1 LKQGRVLY
9 ESGQPKDARE
19 KFLEVL
25 AIDENEGTARAYLH
39 RIEDDLSRPS
49 ASYDLAAATP
59 AGDVLAEEDEP
70 GGAPALA
77 AEMPSRQ
84 TSRPKAAPRRV
95 SAVLVIGL
103 LAAIGA
109 ALFLMLRPRGSAPPP
124 PASASPA
131 GNPIG
136 EATRLFQEGKVDEA
150 RQALLA
156 IPASSPQYGRA
167 QKMLATFGPAASPS
181 PGETAAT
188 ASSATAAPATPPPAS
203 AEAQRKEA
211 ETALAEHRY
220 IAALSG
226 FHQSAPRYPGD
237 AELKKEMA
245 EATVKVQEISPA
257 VRLFND
263 GDYDSALPILWRLYQ
278 ADHQNFDVKS
288 YLVRCYYNQG
298 VIALQNNLFDKA
310 AKAFGDALGV
320 QPDDALSRRQKS
332 FAERYAKRPP
342 DLLARVYLKY
352 LRPRP

>member
-1 LKQGRVLY
+1 
-9 ESGQPKDARE
+9 
-19 KFLEVL
+19 
-25 AIDENEGTARAYLH
+25 
-39 RIEDDLSRPS
+39 
-49 ASYDLAAATP
+49 
-59 AGDVLAEEDEP
+59 
-70 GGAPALA
+70 
-77 AEMPSRQ
+77 
-84 TSRPKAAPRRV
+84 
-95 SAVLVIGL
+95 
-103 LAAIGA
+103 
-109 ALFLMLRPRGSAPPP
+109 
-124 PASASPA
+124 
-131 GNPIG
+131 
-136 EATRLFQEGKVDEA
+136 
-150 RQALLA
+150 
-156 IPASSPQYGRA
+156 
-167 QKMLATFGPAASPS
+167 MLATFGPAASPS
-181 PGETAAT
+181 PGEATAT
-188 ASSATAAPATPPPAS
+188 ASSATAATAASPPPS

-226 FHQSAPRYPGD
+226 FHQSAPGYPGD

-245 EATVKVQEISPA
+245 EATAKVQEISPA

-310 AKAFGDALGV
+310 GKAFGDALGV